1 MNLRLPPSSKTA
13 FRLLVWAA
21 FLLLGQALWA
31 QSQAFRRF
39 DGRDGLPQSQIH
51 VLMED
56 REGFVWAGT
65 AEGLARLGATGIQS
79 FGSSQGLRSVNI
91 NDLLQDRSGAIWVA
105 AQEHGL
111 AEIRGHQIRLY
122 SVDQGLTISTVYCLL
137 EEEGGDL
144 LAGTREGLYRKRG
157 DRFEKVTL
165 SGEWNHAPIFAMARD
180 PRGGIWLGSLKGNLA
195 RWDGSRIRK
204 AVLPGPVSSR
214 FRRMSLDA
222 AGNVWALCTE
232 ALFRL
237 GPEGRWHQEDFPGL
251 PPKPRFRS
259 FQVTAKGEILLAM
272 DSDGL
277 YLHQPGGIGRTLSHR
292 DGIPKDGVAS
302 VLRDSRGNLWVGTDG
317 AGLMAETLPG
327 LQTLDTN
334 LDTGISLGLGTVL
347 SIHELRPGKMLL
359 GSSSGL
365 HLWEA
370 GKGMVGHW
378 GRSQGLPSQE
388 VWCIVPH
395 PDGGAWVATIKG
407 VVRWVNGRIEPGPE
421 AVSAINAG
429 SLLSHLGRLWVAT
442 LEQGLLELDPK
453 GQLLAKHP
461 IPEEVGDPSILA
473 IEPRPNG
480 LLVATRFG
488 VYAFEN
494 GRYRH
499 LLQDTPVA
507 KASVACLFQDSDGAI
522 WVGTDTDGVYGFPI
536 GETGPWVHYGERE
549 AQVRGSISWISR
561 LKNGTLAVG
570 HAQGVSLI
578 QGSSATLL
586 TRNLGLLSNE
596 TSESAVHLDSA
607 GRLWIG
613 MVGGLCILEHAAE
626 LPPPIVLRP
635 RILEASVGGLS
646 FLLPQA
652 FTLPPNPGT
661 LKIRYDAGNP
671 ILPLAPT
678 FEARIDGVDGA
689 WRAADDS
696 GNAIQIAHL
705 EPGSYTMRVRA
716 SMDGHTWMEADPVSI
731 RVKAA
736 WHQTWFA
743 RALLSLLVLGLGVL
757 MVFWRLVR
765 IRNQAHQLEL
775 KVEERTRELALR
787 NRSLERLHHQLKG
800 SLESR
805 IQLMNMITH
814 DLRSPLTGIILSTD
828 RMGEDPA
835 DPDVIR
841 QGLRVISNE
850 AHRVE
855 RLLRKHLDQSRA
867 ENLTDGLQFRVCHP
881 REILEGLTETLQLK
895 AEAMGLEAEFALD
908 AAGDNI
914 WVNADT
920 AALQQVIFNLIE
932 NALKFTPAP
941 GRVGI
946 RTRLEPTA
954 WVMEV
959 WDTGR
964 GIEQEAVESLFQSFR
979 QAQEADA
986 ARGWGLGL
994 SICKTLVEAHE
1005 GRIEVESEVGKGSR
1019 FRVFLP
1025 LLTAG
1030 SNQG

>member
-1 MNLRLPPSSKTA
+1 MNPHTPLNRKAASRLV
-13 FRLLVWAA
+13 LAA
-21 FLLLGQALWA
+21 FLLLGQALMA

-51 VLMED
+51 ALLED
-56 REGFVWAGT
+56 REGFLWAGT
-65 AEGLARLGATGIQS
+65 AEGLAKLGATGIQS

-111 AEIRGHQIRLY
+111 AEIRGHQVRMY

-137 EEEGGDL
+137 EEEGGEL
-144 LAGTREGLYRKRG
+144 LAGTREGLFRKKG
-157 DRFEKVTL
+157 NRFEQVTL
-165 SGEWNHAPIFAMARD
+165 PGEWNHASIFAMARD
-180 PRGGIWLGSLKGNLA
+180 PRGGIWLGSLKGNLV
-195 RWDGSRIRK
+195 RWDGNRLK
-204 AVLPGPVSSR
+204 KGLLPGPISSR
-214 FRRMSLDA
+214 FRRMSMDA
-222 AGNVWALCTE
+222 SGNVWALCTE

-237 GPEGRWHQEDFPGL
+237 GPGDRWDREPMPGL

-277 YLHQPGGIGRTLSHR
+277 YIHQPGEQSRVLSHL

-302 VLRDSRGNLWVGTDG
+302 VLRDSRGTLWVGTNG

-327 LQTLDTN
+327 LLTLDTN
-334 LDTGISLGLGTVL
+334 LETGVGLGLGTVL
-347 SIHELRPGKMLL
+347 SIHELSPGRMLL
-359 GSSSGL
+359 GGSSGL

-370 GKGMVGHW
+370 GKGIRGSW
-378 GRSQGLPSQE
+378 GRSKGLPSHE
-388 VWCIVPH
+388 VWYLVPH

-407 VVRWVNGRIEPGPE
+407 VVRWVNGRIEPGPKE
-421 AVSAINAG
+421 VAALNVG
-429 SLLSHLGRLWVAT
+429 SLLPHLNRLWVAT
-442 LEQGLLELDPK
+442 LEQGLLELDPR
-453 GQLLAKHP
+453 GRLVAKHP
-461 IPEEVGDPSILA
+461 VPEEVGDPAILA
-473 IEPRPNG
+473 LLPTPSG
-480 LLVATRFG
+480 VLVATRFG
-488 VYAFEN
+488 IYAFEQ
-494 GRYRH
+494 GQYRRF
-499 LLQDTPVA
+499 LKDTPVA
-507 KASVACLFQDSDGAI
+507 KISVTCLFQDPDGAI
-522 WVGTDTDGVYGFPI
+522 WVGTDTDGVYGFPK
-536 GETGPWVHYGERE
+536 GEGGPWIHYGEQE

-561 LKNGTLAVG
+561 LRNGTLAVG

-578 QGSSATLL
+578 QGGRGTLL
-586 TRNLGLLSNE
+586 TRNQGLLSNE
-596 TSESAVHLDSA
+596 TSESAVSLDSA

-613 MVGGLCILEHAAE
+613 MVGGLSILENTVQ

-635 RILEASVGGLS
+635 RILEATMGERS
-646 FLLPQA
+646 FLLPRS

-661 LKIRYDAGNP
+661 LWIRYDAGNP
-671 ILPLAPT
+671 ILPLPPR
-678 FEARIDGVDGA
+678 FEARIDGVDGS
-689 WRAADDS
+689 WRAADES

-705 EPGSYTMRVRA
+705 APGAYVMRVRA
-716 SMDGHTWMEADPVSI
+716 SMDGQSWTEADPVSI
-731 RVKAA
+731 RVQSA
-736 WHQTWFA
+736 WYQTWIA
-743 RALLSLLVLGLGVL
+743 RALMVLLVLGLGVL
-757 MVFWRLVR
+757 MVLWRLVR
-765 IRNQAHQLEL
+765 VRHRAHRLEL

-814 DLRSPLTGIILSTD
+814 DLRSPLTGILLSAD
-828 RMGEDPA
+828 RMGDDPA
-835 DPDVIR
+835 DPDVIQ
-841 QGLRVISNE
+841 QGLRVISSE

-855 RLLRKHLDQSRA
+855 QLLRKHLDQSRA
-867 ENLTDGLQFRVCHP
+867 ENLTDGLHFRVCHP

-908 AAGDNI
+908 AADENI

-932 NALKFTPAP
+932 NALKFTPPP

-946 RTRLEPTA
+946 RTRLEPST

-964 GIEQEAVESLFQSFR
+964 GIEPGAIEGLFESFQ
-979 QAQEADA
+979 QVQEADA

-994 SICKTLVEAHE
+994 SICRAIVTAHE

-1019 FRVFLP
+1019 FSVYLP
-1025 LLTAG
+1025 LISAG
-1030 SNQG
+1030 PNPG

>member
-1 MNLRLPPSSKTA
+1 MNVHPPLSRKAA
-13 FRLLVWAA
+13 FRLLVWAV
-21 FLLLGQALWA
+21 FLLGQVLGA

-91 NDLLQDRSGAIWVA
+91 NDLLQDRSGAVWVA

-111 AEIRGHQIRLY
+111 AEIRGQQVRMY
-122 SVDQGLTISTVYCLL
+122 SVDQGLTVSTVYSLL

-144 LAGTREGLYRKRG
+144 LAGTREGLFRKTG
-157 DRFEKVTL
+157 DRFEQVTL
-165 SGEWNHAPIFAMARD
+165 PGEWNHAPIFALARD

-195 RWDGSRIRK
+195 RWDGSRMTK
-204 AVLPGPVSSR
+204 ALLPGPVSSR
-214 FRRMSLDA
+214 FRRMSRDA
-222 AGNVWALCTE
+222 EGNVWALCTE

-237 GPEGRWHQEDFPGL
+237 GHEGRWTEEHFPGL
-251 PPKPRFRS
+251 PQKPRFRS
-259 FQVTAKGEILLAM
+259 FQVTPKGEVLLAM

-277 YLHQPGGIGRTLSHR
+277 YIHQPGGTGRTLSHR

-302 VLRDSRGNLWVGTDG
+302 VMRDSRGNLWVGTDG

-327 LQTLDTN
+327 LLTLDTN
-334 LDTGISLGLGTVL
+334 LESGVGLGLGTVL
-347 SIHELRPGKMLL
+347 SIHELSPGKMLL

-370 GKGMVGHW
+370 GKGVVGRW

-388 VWCIVPH
+388 VWFIVPH

-407 VVRWVNGRIEPGPE
+407 VVRWVNGNIEPGPK
-421 AVSAINAG
+421 AVAALNVG
-429 SLLSHLGRLWVAT
+429 SLLSHLDRLWVAT
-442 LEQGLLELDPK
+442 LEAGLLELDLR
-453 GQLLAKHP
+453 GRLLAKHP
-461 IPEEVGDPSILA
+461 IPEEVGDPAILA

-480 LLVATRFG
+480 VLVATRFG
-488 VYAFEN
+488 MYTFEN

-499 LLQDTPVA
+499 FLQNTPVA
-507 KASVACLFQDSDGAI
+507 KASVTCLFQESDGTL
-522 WVGTDTDGVYGFPI
+522 WVGTDTDGVYGFPK
-536 GETGPWVHYGERE
+536 GEAGPWTHYGEAE

-561 LKNGTLAVG
+561 LRNGTLVVG

-578 QGSSATLL
+578 QGGRGILL

-596 TSESAVHLDSA
+596 TSESAVNLDSA

-613 MVGGLCILEHAAE
+613 MVGGLSILENTAE
-626 LPPPIVLRP
+626 LPPPIDLRP
-635 RILEASVGGLS
+635 RILEASVGSLS
-646 FLLPQA
+646 FLLPRA

-661 LKIRYDAGNP
+661 LRIRYDAGNP
-671 ILPLAPT
+671 ILPVAPR

-689 WRAADDS
+689 WRAADES

-705 EPGSYTMRVRA
+705 EPGDYTMRIRA
-716 SMDGHTWMEADPVSI
+716 SMDGLTWTEADPVSI
-731 RVKAA
+731 KVKAA
-736 WHQTWFA
+736 WYQTWFA
-743 RALLSLLVLGLGVL
+743 RALLVLLVLGLGVL
-757 MVFWRLVR
+757 MVLWRLVR
-765 IRNQAHQLEL
+765 VRHRAHQLERM
-775 KVEERTRELALR
+775 VEERTRELALR

-828 RMGEDPA
+828 RMGEDPT
-835 DPDVIR
+835 DPDVIQ

-881 REILEGLTETLQLK
+881 KEILEGLTETLQLK
-895 AEAMGLEAEFALD
+895 AEAMGLEAEFTLD
-908 AAGDNI
+908 AAGENI

-920 AALQQVIFNLIE
+920 AAMQQVIFNLIE

-946 RTRLEPTA
+946 RTRREPRS

-964 GIEQEAVESLFQSFR
+964 GIEQEAVESLFESFR

-986 ARGWGLGL
+986 SQGWGLGL
-994 SICKTLVEAHE
+994 SICKTLVEAHD
-1005 GRIEVESEVGKGSR
+1005 GRIEVESDVGRGSR
-1019 FRVFLP
+1019 FSVFLP
-1025 LLTAG
+1025 LISAG
-1030 SNQG
+1030 PNPG